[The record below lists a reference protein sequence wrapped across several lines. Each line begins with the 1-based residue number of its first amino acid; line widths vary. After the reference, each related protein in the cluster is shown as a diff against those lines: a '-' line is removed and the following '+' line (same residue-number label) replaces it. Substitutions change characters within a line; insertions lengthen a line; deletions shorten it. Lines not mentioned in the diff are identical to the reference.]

1 MAQTHIHCEIKSD
14 LHPDAGIQGLMPG
27 IRHVTP
33 FASHSLHLPP
43 ILGPVPLVSYSEVFS
58 LQRQQLAGLRHVS
71 SPPLKSSLI
80 MTERMG
86 VFLSDSTPHSVASL

>member
-1 MAQTHIHCEIKSD
+1 MRLAINSD
-14 LHPDAGIQGLMPG
+14 LHLDAGLWNLM